1 MREVVKSSFTAL
13 RRERKAD
20 SHKGPFPTELN
31 RNEEK
36 ELSSLKSKCKEGRE
50 HRQLTLIARL
60 CNELGAVQ
68 LLYSAHCVTAW
79 LGVCC
84 SRAVWLAFEF
94 WF

>member
-13 RRERKAD
+13 WRERKAYN
-20 SHKGPFPTELN
+20 HKGPFPTELN
-31 RNEEK
+31 RNEK

-50 HRQLTLIARL
+50 HRQLTLIASL

-68 LLYSAHCVTAW
+68 LLYSAHCVTAG
-79 LGVCC
+79 LGVCY
-84 SRAVWLAFEF
+84 SKAVWLAFEF